1 MVCPGRGRASAPRL
15 RVVPRVQV
23 AHCPV
28 DLLYA
33 DTRRPSSGWRGP
45 SATESV
51 HASLRPPLRPTGD
64 SVPIYRVPYSRPAS
78 IALGAW
84 GAGRGAGSECP
95 TYGSLHAKSTLC
107 MCRPRQPTSGHPSYR
122 EPMWGDQPGGVTRD
136 HARPQRW
143 LRSPHTVISPAAAV
157 PMSAVSFDP
166 LPPGAVQLCGAA
178 WGGAPFGCRLGRSTI
193 WVPPGAEHRVAP
205 PGAERHSGAAWGGAP
220 RHCSRHCSCHRP
232 AIALVSIVSVVR
244 L

>member
-64 SVPIYRVPYSRPAS
+64 SVPIGSPIESRPAS

-122 EPMWGDQPGGVTRD
+122 GPMWGDQPGGVTRD

-143 LRSPHTVISPAAAV
+143 LTGVHTPSVHRR
-157 PMSAVSFDP
+157 
-166 LPPGAVQLCGAA
+166 PPCPWVLASCVGCRLGRCTLV
-178 WGGAPFGCRLGRSTI
+178 GCRLGRST
-193 WVPPGAEHRVAP
+193 
-205 PGAERHSGAAWGGAP
+205 
-220 RHCSRHCSCHRP
+220 
-232 AIALVSIVSVVR
+232 LVECR
-244 L
+244 LGRSTLVGCRLGRSTLV